1 MNTHVTEMVFAEFS
15 NLGPAHF
22 GLLLLLVLV
31 CLAVIR
37 LLDEHLPSLVNRWFK
52 PVQQAVLDG
61 ASSKN
66 IKEAKRD

>member
-1 MNTHVTEMVFAEFS
+1 MNTHVTEMVSAEFS

-22 GLLLLLVLV
+22 ALLLLLVLV

-37 LLDEHLPSLVNRWFK
+37 LLDDLLPSLVNRWFK
-52 PVQQAVLDG
+52 PVQKAVFDG

>member
-1 MNTHVTEMVFAEFS
+1 MNTHVTEMVSAEFS

-22 GLLLLLVLV
+22 ALLLLLVLV

-37 LLDEHLPSLVNRWFK
+37 LLDDLLPSLVNRWLK
-52 PVQQAVLDG
+52 PVQQAVFDG

-66 IKEAKRD
+66 NEEVKRD